1 MEARMSCSRNAAL
14 SILLALP
21 LLARGQTAGT
31 AEDRHKP
38 AQLAGIEVTGTRL
51 PFESIIKISGLKV
64 GQTINDDI
72 LKQASDKIT
81 STGLVK
87 GLDYGYNLVP
97 GKAGVYLSL
106 KVFDEEPLLPARI
119 LPAESAELIWTCLQ
133 SADPIF
139 TREMPNTEKAIH
151 FYSIN
156 IARCMGNSGAAGERV
171 AATVACDGTGKSI
184 GIDFHVKPVSAGRN
198 GTN

>member
-1 MEARMSCSRNAAL
+1 MLYSKGAL
-14 SILLALP
+14 AILVCLP
-21 LLARGQTAGT
+21 LVAAAQVRPANT
-31 AEDRHKP
+31 EDHHKLV
-38 AQLAGIEVTGTRL
+38 QLADIEITGTRL
-51 PFESIIKISGLKV
+51 PPQSIIKISGLKV
-64 GQTINDDI
+64 GQMINEDI

-87 GLDYGYNLVP
+87 GLDYGYNIMP
-97 GKAGVYLSL
+97 GKPGVYLSV
-106 KVFDEEPLLPARI
+106 KIFDEGPLLPAHI
-119 LPAESAELIWTCLQ
+119 LPAKDAGPIWSCLQ

-156 IARCMGNSGAAGERV
+156 IARCIGGSDAARQRI

-184 GIDFHVKPVSAGRN
+184 AINFHVAARAN
-198 GTN
+198 R